1 MEASQLLDEIL
12 LDYKQS
18 LQFKYRPSKHQISNL
33 IGSFLKAF
41 IMKTNDLTKG
51 YELLVKFNSVA
62 YLPDLPVRFYNF
74 MITKLAENENDM
86 DAEMWSIYNRVMI
99 RTDYQNMSTM
109 EMVKHNGKACR
120 DVLLSHSLEEND
132 HEHCFQLIKEILV
145 KEHLISDLDTL
156 NKTFHYL
163 YNAMLHNITHDDN
176 NEEQDFSIN
185 IILDYYGN

>member
-1 MEASQLLDEIL
+1 
-12 LDYKQS
+12 
-18 LQFKYRPSKHQISNL
+18 
-33 IGSFLKAF
+33 
-41 IMKTNDLTKG
+41 
-51 YELLVKFNSVA
+51 
-62 YLPDLPVRFYNF
+62 

-145 KEHLISDLDTL
+145 K
-156 NKTFHYL
+156 
-163 YNAMLHNITHDDN
+163 NI
-176 NEEQDFSIN
+176 
-185 IILDYYGN
+185 

>member
-1 MEASQLLDEIL
+1 
-12 LDYKQS
+12 
-18 LQFKYRPSKHQISNL
+18 
-33 IGSFLKAF
+33 
-41 IMKTNDLTKG
+41 
-51 YELLVKFNSVA
+51 
-62 YLPDLPVRFYNF
+62 
-74 MITKLAENENDM
+74 
-86 DAEMWSIYNRVMI
+86 
-99 RTDYQNMSTM
+99 M

-176 NEEQDFSIN
+176 NEEQGFLIN